1 MMAPLP
7 QVLILKRRREVSGGR
22 RELRLAVDAVRLCVA
37 ALRLSLATLPEN
49 GPPPPLCQRR
59 LSLPVPIKHSHW
71 LTMWLPINHSHWLI
85 MTNEGRRRATQNSGT
100 GGNSWVSNRISHCQ
114 VIKLGPHCCQR

>member
-7 QVLILKRRREVSGGR
+7 PVLKQRREVSGGR

-49 GPPPPLCQRR
+49 GPPPPPWPGRLGAASACQ
-59 LSLPVPIKHSHW
+59 
-71 LTMWLPINHSHWLI
+71 
-85 MTNEGRRRATQNSGT
+85 
-100 GGNSWVSNRISHCQ
+100 CQ
-114 VIKLGPHCCQR
+114 SITAIG